1 MRPSRRDILI
11 ATRRSQLALAQSEM
25 VGRWIHKLNPKVGLQ
40 LVQVESEGDKVT
52 DRPLAALGGKG
63 LFTRAVEQAVLDARA
78 DIAVHS
84 LKDLPTEHTPGLTI
98 VATPRRGP
106 VHDVLISKSVR
117 RIEDLPRGATV
128 GTCSPRRKSQLLKL
142 RPDLK
147 IVLLRGNV
155 DTRLRKVLEDGQMDA
170 TLLAAA
176 GLARLNL
183 PQHLV
188 NPVPVEQVMPAAG
201 QGALAIQCRVDD
213 HITMRRCLP
222 LHDTLAGTTAN
233 AERDVVAKIGAD
245 CHSPVAVLAE
255 PVGVDKVRLR
265 ARVFSHDGTAMVAA
279 DETGGVKKLRALCN
293 AVAKQLLDGGARK
306 LIEEA
311 AAAPSASAPEKAA
324 REAELIK

>member
-11 ATRRSQLALAQSEM
+11 ATRRSQLALAQSQM
-25 VGRWIHKLNPKVGLQ
+25 AGNWIHKLNPKVGLR
-40 LVQVESEGDKVT
+40 LIELESEGDRVM

-63 LFTRAVEQAVLDARA
+63 LFTRAVEQAVLDGRA

-84 LKDLPTEHTPGLTI
+84 LKDLPTEPTPGLTI
-98 VATPRRGP
+98 VATPRRAP
-106 VHDVLISKSVR
+106 VHDVLISASAK
-117 RIEDLPRGATV
+117 RIEDLPRGATI
-128 GTCSPRRKSQLLKL
+128 GTCSPRRKSQLLRL
-142 RPDLK
+142 RPDLN

-155 DTRLRKVLEDGQMDA
+155 DTRLRKVLEEELMDA

-188 NPVPVEQVMPAAG
+188 APVPVEQVLPAAG

-222 LHDTLAGTTAN
+222 LHDTLTGTTAN
-233 AERDVVAKIGAD
+233 AERDVVAKIGAN

-255 PVGVDKVRLR
+255 SIGVDKVRLR
-265 ARVFSHDGTAMVAA
+265 ARVLSHDGQDCLEVDMT
-279 DETGGVKKLRALCN
+279 EGVKKLRALCN
-293 AVAKQLLDGGARK
+293 AAAKQLLDQGARK

-311 AAAPSASAPEKAA
+311 AAAPSASAPETAVK
-324 REAELIK
+324 EKELIK